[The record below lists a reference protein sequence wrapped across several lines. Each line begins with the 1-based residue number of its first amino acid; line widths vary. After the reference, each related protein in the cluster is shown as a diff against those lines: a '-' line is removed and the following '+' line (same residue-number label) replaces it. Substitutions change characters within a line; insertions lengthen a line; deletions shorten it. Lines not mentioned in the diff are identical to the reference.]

1 MAVVFLSGNN
11 ITATSG
17 DVKPTLVATN
27 SVLLETDTNLTY
39 QYNGSSWVRVDEG
52 LKLTDSVTI
61 DSNTA
66 PLESWLEHG
75 VVVPDASTGLTA
87 TADGTTTAT
96 LNYTTKGSDG
106 VTSVA
111 VEKAEVTIVESTVTF
126 NDEFTSDKGW
136 THNTSSTSVDT
147 TGGYM
152 NFTDPSSTHV
162 YAVKDLQ
169 DSDALG
175 SGNYP
180 STSFVVRAEVEKT
193 SNPANTS
200 NGSQVQI
207 CLTDSLGS
215 GWGNNQDQIG
225 IFWNTD
231 HTSSDGEF
239 RAFGADNTN
248 TYSSWSNATS
258 LTWDTGTWYIEIIR
272 NGTTDVTVKIFP
284 DDTYSGT
291 PTATATHSISGM
303 TIDTLKYLQVRT
315 FADSSRATTTYRIK
329 NMSFHD
335 GVTTVSNGSETVGS
349 YSSAGSTSNT
359 ATYQV
364 TGLTTDTDYKFKIT
378 PSNFIGAGSSTTSS
392 TINTWKLPTVPQN
405 LTLSQYEQSG
415 ITATWTASTAETPT
429 PVTAITYTLERSND
443 GSSGWTAVS
452 TGQSGV
458 TFNDTGA
465 TESVAQYYRVK
476 SQNSAG
482 SSSYSSVQNFT
493 WEAFTSPAT
502 IAGNTPIYND
512 PIMRGSPTTGGQ
524 YITDTRYQGITI
536 NTVKIWLGK
545 NGTGGNATITCKVNG
560 TTLGT
565 AHTNDINGS
574 GTYSPTE
581 VTFTGSGITTPNS
594 AFSIEF
600 IMSGYSGSPPVDY
613 TMFGYNSG
621 DVFSGGYATQSG
633 VETGTGKDLCMRV
646 YFT

>member
-61 DSNTA
+61 DSSTA

-75 VVVPDASTGLTA
+75 VVAPDASTGLTA

-111 VEKAEVTIVESTVTF
+111 VEKAEVTVTEASGETIT
-126 NDEFTSDKGW
+126 DGGW
-136 THNTSSTSVDT
+136 TFKDSAKASISSGTISF
-147 TGGYM
+147 
-152 NFTDPSSTHV
+152 NFEDNSG
-162 YAVKDLQ
+162 DD
-169 DSDALG
+169 DSCYYDLG
-175 SGNYP
+175 S
-180 STSFVVRAEVEKT
+180 AM
-193 SNPANTS
+193 
-200 NGSQVQI
+200 
-207 CLTDSLGS
+207 
-215 GWGNNQDQIG
+215 
-225 IFWNTD
+225 
-231 HTSSDGEF
+231 SDTQWLLRFKINWTTFDENS
-239 RAFGADNTN
+239 RCWFGLADNTTAQSVAKDFIGLLTHKSGTANWESMDKSNASLDYAGENSSTTTISTGTDYWVQITRTSDTAYNIKVYNAN
-248 TYSSWSNATS
+248 TYENSA
-258 LTWDTGTWYIEIIR
+258 LVDTI
-272 NGTTDVTVKIFP
+272 NGSMSAST
-284 DDTYSGT
+284 
-291 PTATATHSISGM
+291 ISGLQYIM
-303 TIDTLKYLQVRT
+303 FYNRNDHDTAYNQEGTISDVV
-315 FADSSRATTTYRIK
+315 
-329 NMSFHD
+329 FHD
-335 GVTTVSNGSETVGS
+335 GVTTPSSASETVGS

-378 PSNFIGAGSSTTSS
+378 PSNFKGAGSSTTSS

-452 TGQSGV
+452 TSQSGV

-493 WEAFTSPAT
+493 WVGFTSPAT
-502 IAGNTPIYND
+502 IAGGTPIYGD
-512 PIMRGSPTTGGQ
+512 PIMRSSPTTGGQ
-524 YITDTRYQGITI
+524 YITDTNYQGITI
-536 NTVKIWLGK
+536 STVKIWLGK
-545 NGTGGNATITCKVNG
+545 NGTGGNATITCRVNG

-565 AHTNDINGS
+565 AHTSAINGS
-574 GTYSPTE
+574 GTYSPAE

-600 IMSGYSGSPPVDY
+600 VMSGYSGSPPSDY
-613 TMFGYNSG
+613 TMFGHNTG
-621 DVFSGGYATQSG
+621 DVFAGGYATQSG
-633 VETGTGKDLCMRV
+633 SETGTGKDMCMRV